1 MSNLNKISNKNICL
15 IGLMGSG
22 KTMIGKNLSR
32 VLKRKHIDTDKV
44 IENRYKKTISN
55 IFENHGE
62 TYFRQ
67 IEEKI
72 VMEVLKKKNYV
83 VSLGGGSILS
93 KNVRELLK
101 KKNITIYLK
110 VKTSELEKRLANS
123 KKRPLLAKNNLKDN
137 LTKILESRKSFYKIA
152 DFIIQNNN
160 DPNRAISDILD
171 NLNKNE

>member
-32 VLKRKHIDTDKV
+32 VLERKHIDTDKV

-83 VSLGGGSILS
+83 VSLGGGGILS

-101 KKNITIYLK
+101 KKKYYYL
-110 VKTSELEKRLANS
+110 S
-123 KKRPLLAKNNLKDN
+123 
-137 LTKILESRKSFYKIA
+137 
-152 DFIIQNNN
+152 
-160 DPNRAISDILD
+160 
-171 NLNKNE
+171 